1 MSNKIETIDCRITNK
16 MIPFKVSFDGPLT
29 WREIVRTQSE
39 KEEVLRNWFNET
51 GCWPQAN
58 STPVF
63 DIDKQIVYPGY
74 SLDYPTNEDE
84 NGNVVGISAY
94 NHIRKAVIKKVPV
107 NWNPKEVCYNPQ
119 YSNDCK
125 GYYDAAVRFNGHYFI
140 GASDV
145 DPMILVAALQKFKK
159 EKEAEKENEERNKE
173 LVDTLKKLNE
183 LLRE

>member
-1 MSNKIETIDCRITNK
+1 M
-16 MIPFKVSFDGPLT
+16 
-29 WREIVRTQSE
+29 
-39 KEEVLRNWFNET
+39 LRNWFNET
-51 GCWPQAN
+51 GAWPQVN

-63 DIDKQIVYPGY
+63 DINEQVVYPGY
-74 SLDYPTNEDE
+74 SLDYPTCEDE

-94 NHIRKAVIKKVPV
+94 NHIKKAVIKKTSV

-119 YSNDCK
+119 RDNSCK

-145 DPMILVAALQKFKK
+145 DNMILIAALEKFKK
-159 EKEAEKENEERNKE
+159 EKEMKKEKEERNKE
-173 LVDTLKKLNE
+173 LTDALKKLNE